1 MITLHVE
8 RSGEK
13 HIHVTGLDPVILDCL
28 HALPEILD
36 QRDQPA
42 ARCRLLPDPTT
53 DRAINADWQQ
63 TISPELRHA
72 FVAAGD
78 TVARDLTG
86 ITPEG
91 ELTFAVEHLNAWM
104 SALNEARLIL
114 GEIFRITDSD
124 MESADFDVTTPKGLA
139 VFRIHVLGYFLQ
151 LLIELEAGRAGGV

>member
-1 MITLHVE
+1 MITLRVE

-28 HALPEILD
+28 HALPEIFD

-42 ARCRLLPDPTT
+42 ARRRLLPDPTT

-63 TISPELRHA
+63 TITPELRHM
-72 FVAAGD
+72 FVAATD
-78 TVARDLTG
+78 TVTRDLTG
-86 ITPEG
+86 ITPDG

-114 GEIFRITDSD
+114 GELFHITDAD
-124 MESADFDVTTPKGLA
+124 MDTPEFDVTTPKGLA

-151 LLIELEAGRAGGV
+151 LLVELEAA

>member
-1 MITLHVE
+1 VITLRVE

-42 ARCRLLPDPTT
+42 ARRRLLPDPTT
-53 DRAINADWQQ
+53 DRDINADWQQ
-63 TISPELRHA
+63 TIASELRHM

-78 TVARDLTG
+78 TVVRDLTG
-86 ITPEG
+86 VTPDG
-91 ELTFAVEHLNAWM
+91 ELTFAAEHLNAWM

-114 GEIFRITDSD
+114 GEVFRIADAD
-124 MESADFDVTTPKGLA
+124 MEAPEFDVTTPKGLA

-151 LLIELEAGRAGGV
+151 LLVELEAGRAGDL